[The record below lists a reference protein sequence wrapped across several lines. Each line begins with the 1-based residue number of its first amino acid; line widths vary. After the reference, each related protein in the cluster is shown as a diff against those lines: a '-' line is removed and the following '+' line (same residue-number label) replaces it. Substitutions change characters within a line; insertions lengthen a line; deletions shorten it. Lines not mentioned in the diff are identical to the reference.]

1 MNFLL
6 LLLSRTEKDKNT
18 IDADEKKRN
27 PKLTFSTIVNDALQE
42 ILFRIPTLFLIL
54 FVHFGLW
61 HTT

>member
-42 ILFRIPTLFLIL
+42 ILFRIPTLF
-54 FVHFGLW
+54 
-61 HTT
+61 